1 MCFSQVAKYILN
13 VGKICEN
20 MFFINVTVFKH
31 PILVLYMYNLYI
43 VRTLDTAEQ
52 KIRKQENK
60 LLKNSEKSPF

>member
-31 PILVLYMYNLYI
+31 PILVLYMYI